1 MSDLREA
8 GPGAHGGPAGV
19 AVPAPSP
26 DVEPVLVV
34 DALRVELD
42 GRPVPIV
49 DDVSF
54 SLRPGEVLGLVGE
67 SGSGK
72 TTVALAL
79 LGHARRGAHLA
90 GGSILLQ
97 GREVRTL
104 DPGALRRLRGASI
117 AYMPQDPGTALSPAT
132 RVGSLLEQHLRVH
145 GIADPAARRARVA
158 EVLEEVGLPADR
170 ELLRRFPHQL
180 SGGQQQRLA
189 LAVAFACQPAV
200 VVLDEPTTGLDVAT
214 QARVLETL
222 GALCSRHGT
231 AAVYVSHDLAV
242 VASLAR
248 RVAVLY
254 GGQLVELATAAH
266 LFTRPRHPYTA
277 ALIDAAPD
285 PEGRRVLLGIPGST
299 PRPGSWP
306 SGCPFAPRCP
316 RAAERCEEEL
326 PPLDRLGGEPSD
338 HLVRCWLAAEE
349 PAADLAGAPLAEGVG
364 EGRRAARVEDPVLLV
379 SDFTASYGGREVVHR
394 MSLAIGRGE
403 CVALVGES
411 GSGKT
416 TLARAIAGLLPSHTG
431 RIEVGGEVLARR
443 ARDRTREQLRKVQYV
458 FQNPYASLNPRWT
471 VRDTLAAAFR
481 QLVGSDARAAEE
493 AVRTAMDEVALEERQ
508 LDRYPDELSGGER
521 QRVAIARSLIVRP
534 AVLLCD
540 EVTSALDVS
549 VQAVIL
555 ALLDQLRRDHAL
567 GMLFVTHNLPLV
579 RTIAQRVLVLR
590 AGAVVEEG
598 STDQVLG
605 QPEHPYTRFLLGH
618 SPILAAPTPPLGEG
632 EHSGSGK
639 VGAVTHA
646 GTAMN
651 ERSTG
656 E

>member
-1 MSDLREA
+1 VTGPRAA
-8 GPGAHGGPAGV
+8 GPGTHGAPVATAVAAPAT
-19 AVPAPSP
+19 
-26 DVEPVLVV
+26 EPEPILVV
-34 DALRVELD
+34 EALRVELD
-42 GRPVPIV
+42 ASPAPIV
-49 DDVSF
+49 DSVSF

-90 GGSILLQ
+90 GGSIRLAGQ
-97 GREVRTL
+97 DVRAL
-104 DPGALRRLRGASI
+104 DPAALRRVRGASI

-145 GIADPAARRARVA
+145 GMADPAARRARVA
-158 EVLEEVGLPADR
+158 EVLAEVGLAADR

-189 LAVAFACQPAV
+189 LAVAFACRPAV

-242 VASLAR
+242 VASLAQ

-254 GGQLVELATAAH
+254 GGQLVELATAER
-266 LFTRPRHPYTA
+266 LFGQPRHPYTA
-277 ALIDAAPD
+277 ALIAAAPD
-285 PEGRRVLLGIPGST
+285 PDGRRVLAGIPGST

-306 SGCPFAPRCP
+306 AGCPFAPRCS
-316 RAAERCEEEL
+316 RAAERCHAEL
-326 PPLDRLGGEPSD
+326 PPLDRLVGEPSE
-338 HLVRCWLAAEE
+338 HLVRCWLARDASTPDPDGLPVSADLWRGR
-349 PAADLAGAPLAEGVG
+349 PAAQVA
-364 EGRRAARVEDPVLLV
+364 DPVLVV
-379 SDFTASYGGREVVHR
+379 SGFTASYGGREVVHR
-394 MSLAIGRGE
+394 MGLAIGRGE

-416 TLARAIAGLLPSHTG
+416 TLARAVAGLLPSHTG
-431 RIEVGGEVLARR
+431 RIEVEGEVLAPR
-443 ARDRTREQLRKVQYV
+443 ARDRTTEQLRKVQYV

-481 QLVGSDARAAEE
+481 QLVGGDRAAIEE
-493 AVRTAMDEVALEERQ
+493 ALHAAIAEVALEERQ

-521 QRVAIARSLIVRP
+521 QRVAIARGLIVRP

-555 ALLDQLRRDHAL
+555 ALLDQLRTDRAL

-598 STDQVLG
+598 PTDDVLG
-605 QPEHPYTRFLLGH
+605 RPQHPYTRFLLEH
-618 SPILAAPTPPLGEG
+618 SPILEAAPPPLVEG
-632 EHSGSGK
+632 TSGQRRSGP
-639 VGAVTHA
+639 
-646 GTAMN
+646 
-651 ERSTG
+651 
-656 E
+656 